1 MKTPIRVLIVE
12 DSPDDT
18 ALLLLELEG
27 GVYDPICERVDT
39 ATAMQTALAQQP
51 WDIIIADYSMP
62 HFSALA
68 ALQLLQ
74 DGGHDLPF
82 IIVSGAIG
90 EDTAVAAMKAGAHD
104 YLMKDNLARLVP
116 AVERELRE
124 AQVRLQR
131 KQAEKILAA
140 EARFLRVQ
148 TAVAQMAL
156 SSLHPEVLIPRL
168 LETSCRVQGYA
179 YGFLWRVV
187 EGGHEAVTVACYGEG
202 TSPLF
207 DFRQDLSDSGSL
219 VSCTI
224 RTGLPAFC
232 NRIRESPYGAHPFI
246 QTLRAQAVVALP
258 LCQRNGG
265 VIGCLEF
272 VETEDP
278 ERFTAQ
284 DLTQGVILASQISQ
298 ALENSQLFSQI
309 QRLQDQYQVVTESL
323 NDAVYTVDLQE
334 RITFG
339 NAALERLTGYRVQEL
354 LGHPSMELYTTG
366 AVAIMER
373 WRQRRTGELIPFHL
387 ETDIRRK
394 DGTEV
399 PVELSVAHLILES
412 QMVGCVIV
420 ARDITE
426 RRYLEEQLRQ
436 SQKLEAVGELAAGVA
451 HELGNALG
459 IIGSSVQYLLK
470 GCAQGHPFHEFL
482 EVIHRNVAQADR
494 TIRGLLSFAQPR
506 RPSPAPVDVTRLLEG
521 TCQLL
526 KGEVAKQRISVVLR
540 CAPDT
545 PWVMADPEQLQQIFL
560 NLLLNAIQA
569 MPKGGVVT
577 LTASGDTEGKQVQ
590 IEVADTGSGIPQ
602 EHLSRI
608 FDPFFT
614 TKERGTGLGLSVSA
628 RLIRAQGGYI
638 AVSSREGKGSIF
650 AVCLPAVA
658 AADVTPEVSSRIGES
673 TMATK
678 L

>member
-18 ALLLLELEG
+18 TLLLLELEG
-27 GVYDPICERVDT
+27 GGYAPLFERVDT
-39 ATAMQTALAQQP
+39 ATAMQTALAKQP

-74 DGGHDLPF
+74 DSGLDLPF

-104 YLMKDNLARLVP
+104 YLMKDNLTRLVP

-124 AQVRLQR
+124 AQVRQQR
-131 KQAEKILAA
+131 TQAEKMLAA
-140 EARFLRVQ
+140 EARFLRAQ

-156 SSLHPEVLIPRL
+156 SSLHPEVLLPRL

-187 EGGHEAVTVACYGEG
+187 EGGHEAVTVACFGEE
-202 TSPLF
+202 TAPLLGF
-207 DFRQDLSDSGSL
+207 CQALSDSGSF
-219 VSCTI
+219 VSRTI
-224 RTGLPAFC
+224 RTGQPAFC
-232 NRIRESPYGAHPFI
+232 NRVQESPYGAHPSI
-246 QTLRAQAVVALP
+246 QTLRPQAVLALP
-258 LCQRNGG
+258 LCQRTGG
-265 VIGCLEF
+265 IIGCLEF

-278 ERFTAQ
+278 ERFTEQ
-284 DLTQGVILASQISQ
+284 DLAQGVILASQIVQ
-298 ALENSQLFSQI
+298 ALENSQLFSQV
-309 QRLQDQYQVVTESL
+309 QRLQDQYRVVTESL

-354 LGHPSMELYTTG
+354 VGHPSLALYTAG
-366 AVAIMER
+366 AVLAIR
-373 WRQRRTGELIPFHL
+373 GRQRRSGEPVPFHL
-387 ETDIRRK
+387 EAAIRRK

-399 PVELSVAHLILES
+399 PVELSVASLILEG
-412 QMVGCVIV
+412 QMVGRVIV

-426 RRYLEEQLRQ
+426 RKYLEEQLCQ

-470 GCAQGHPFHEFL
+470 GCAEGHPFYEFL
-482 EVIHRNVAQADR
+482 EVIHRNVVQADR
-494 TIRGLLSFAQPR
+494 TITGLLSFARPR
-506 RPSPAPVDVTRLLEG
+506 RPSPAPVDITRLLEG

-526 KGEVAKQRISVVLR
+526 KGEVAKQHIQVILR
-540 CAPDT
+540 FPPDV
-545 PWVMADPEQLQQIFL
+545 PWVMADPEQLQQVFL
-560 NLLLNAIQA
+560 NLLLNAVQA
-569 MPKGGVVT
+569 MPEGGVVT
-577 LTASGDTEGKQVQ
+577 LTAIVDPEGKQVQ
-590 IEVADTGSGIPQ
+590 IAVVDTGLGIPQ
-602 EHLSRI
+602 EHLNRI

-614 TKERGTGLGLSVSA
+614 TKEGGTGLGLSVSA
-628 RLIRAQGGYI
+628 RLIRAQGGRI
-638 AVSSREGKGSIF
+638 SVNSREGKGSVFTIF
-650 AVCLPAVA
+650 LPAVA
-658 AADVTPEVSSRIGES
+658 AGGAMPREC
-673 TMATK
+673 
-678 L
+678 

>member
-1 MKTPIRVLIVE
+1 MKTPIHVLLVE
-12 DSPDDT
+12 DSPDDAT
-18 ALLLLELEG
+18 LLLLELEG
-27 GVYDPICERVDT
+27 GGYDPICERVDT
-39 ATAMQTALAQQP
+39 AAAMQTALAKQP

-62 HFSALA
+62 RFSALA

-74 DGGHDLPF
+74 DGGFDLPF

-131 KQAEKILAA
+131 QQAEKMLAA
-140 EARFLRVQ
+140 EARFLRAQ
-148 TAVAQMAL
+148 TAVAQIAL

-187 EGGHEAVTVACYGEG
+187 EAGHEAVTVACFGEG
-202 TSPLF
+202 MSPLLG
-207 DFRQDLSDSGSL
+207 FRQDLSDSSSF
-219 VSCTI
+219 VSCTV

-232 NRIRESPYGAHPFI
+232 NRVQESPYGTHPFI
-246 QTLRAQAVVALP
+246 QTLRPQAVLALP
-258 LCQRNGG
+258 LCQRTGG

-272 VETEDP
+272 VETEDR
-278 ERFTAQ
+278 ERFTEQ
-284 DLTQGVILASQISQ
+284 DLTQGVILASQIGQ
-298 ALENSQLFSQI
+298 ALENSQLFSQV
-309 QRLQDQYQVVTESL
+309 QRLQDQYRVVTESL

-354 LGHPSMELYTTG
+354 IDHPSLDLYATG
-366 AVAIMER
+366 AVPTIRER
-373 WRQRRTGELIPFHL
+373 RRQHRKGEPIPFHL
-387 ETDIRRK
+387 ETEIRRK

-399 PVELSVAHLILES
+399 PVELSVANLILEG
-412 QMVGCVIV
+412 QMVGRVIV

-459 IIGSSVQYLLK
+459 IIGSAVQYLLK
-470 GCAQGHPFHEFL
+470 GSAAGHPFHEFL

-494 TIRGLLSFAQPR
+494 TIRGLLSFARPR
-506 RPSPAPVDVTRLLEG
+506 RPSPVPVDITRLLEG

-526 KGEVAKQRISVVLR
+526 KGEVAKQHIRVVLR
-540 CAPDT
+540 FAPDV
-545 PWVMADPEQLQQIFL
+545 PWVKADTEQLQQVFL

-577 LTASGDTEGKQVQ
+577 LTAIGDTEGKQVQ
-590 IEVADTGSGIPQ
+590 IEVADTGLGIPQ

-614 TKERGTGLGLSVSA
+614 TKEEGTGLGLSVSA
-628 RLIRAQGGYI
+628 RLIRAQGGHI
-638 AVSSREGKGSIF
+638 AVSSRDGKGSVFTIF
-650 AVCLPAVA
+650 LPAA
-658 AADVTPEVSSRIGES
+658 AAEALVR
-673 TMATK
+673 A
-678 L
+678 

>member
-1 MKTPIRVLIVE
+1 MNTPIRVLIVE
-12 DSPDDT
+12 DSQDDA
-18 ALLLLELEG
+18 ALLLLELESG
-27 GVYDPICERVDT
+27 GYDPTFERIDT
-39 ATAMQTALAQQP
+39 ATAMKTALAKQP

-74 DGGHDLPF
+74 DSGLDLPF

-124 AQVRLQR
+124 AKVRRQR
-131 KQAEKILAA
+131 KQAEKMLAA
-140 EARFLRVQ
+140 EARFLRAQ
-148 TAVAQMAL
+148 TAVAQIAL

-187 EGGHEAVTVACYGEG
+187 EGEHEAVTVACFGEG
-202 TSPLF
+202 TSPLLG
-207 DFRQDLSDSGSL
+207 FRQDLSDSGSF

-224 RTGLPAFC
+224 RTGQPAFC
-232 NRIRESPYGAHPFI
+232 NRIQESPYGAHPFI
-246 QTLRAQAVVALP
+246 QTFRPQAVLALP
-258 LCQRNGG
+258 LCQRTGG

-272 VETEDP
+272 VATEDP
-278 ERFTAQ
+278 ERFTEQ
-284 DLTQGVILASQISQ
+284 DLTQGVILASQIVQ
-298 ALENSQLFSQI
+298 ALENSQLFSQV
-309 QRLQDQYQVVTESL
+309 QRLQDQYRVVTESL

-354 LGHPSMELYTTG
+354 VGHPSLDLYTTD
-366 AVAIMER
+366 VVPAIMER
-373 WRQRRTGELIPFHL
+373 RRQRRSGEPVPFHL
-387 ETDIRRK
+387 EAEIRRK
-394 DGTEV
+394 DGIEV
-399 PVELSVAHLILES
+399 PVELSVANLILEG
-412 QMVGCVIV
+412 QMVGRVIV

-426 RRYLEEQLRQ
+426 RKYLEEQLRQ

-470 GCAQGHPFHEFL
+470 SCAEGHPFHEFL

-494 TIRGLLSFAQPR
+494 TIRGLLSFARPR
-506 RPSPAPVDVTRLLEG
+506 RPSPAPVDITRLLEG

-526 KGEVAKQRISVVLR
+526 KGEVAKQHIRVVLR
-540 CAPDT
+540 FVPDV
-545 PWVMADPEQLQQIFL
+545 PWVMADPEQLQQVFL
-560 NLLLNAIQA
+560 NLLLNAVQA

-577 LTASGDTEGKQVQ
+577 LTATVDPEGKQVQ
-590 IEVADTGSGIPQ
+590 IEVADTGLGIPQ
-602 EHLSRI
+602 EHLSRV

-614 TKERGTGLGLSVSA
+614 TKEGGTGLGLSVSA
-628 RLIRAQGGYI
+628 RLIRAQGGHI
-638 AVSSREGKGSIF
+638 SVSSREGKGSVFTIF
-650 AVCLPAVA
+650 LPAVA
-658 AADVTPEVSSRIGES
+658 AGAMPKVLSTNREKVLDV
-673 TMATK
+673 
-678 L
+678 